1 MKCLQCGAEIEGK
14 FCTQCGAPAPEE
26 QPKQAGQVC
35 SNCGEPVDGKF
46 CVKCGTPVGTAPQ
59 VVEPVQATEPEQ
71 TTEPTQTVE
80 PTQSTE
86 PAQYQ
91 SQQTV
96 EPTQTAESAQYQPQQ
111 TVEPMQDTPAPNETS
126 FGQQFTNENPNAKK
140 SMSGGKIAIIVVSIV
155 LGIIIILGII
165 IGVTACNIFN
175 SALHKYSGAISS
187 AIDEYEWSSAIDD
200 LESNISSAL
209 DGIGKSGSS
218 SYDNRVTDPVS
229 GCVFEESTEYDGWK
243 VVDYNNM
250 DYDTA
255 KITVNIPSEFKG
267 KPVVEIERFYVFDND
282 SSDKGYIKIVIP
294 GSVKVIRESAF
305 AFLEDVNEVVIEEG
319 VETVEWG
326 AFSGCKDLKIMHLPK
341 SLKNIDKDCHIGFY
355 CDDNYDYTSMKKD
368 FTLHCPKDSEAE
380 KYGKANGFKIVN
392 E

>member
-14 FCTQCGAPAPEE
+14 FCTQCGAPAPE
-26 QPKQAGQVC
+26 QPAEAPAVC
-35 SNCGEPVDGKF
+35 SVCGEKVDGKF
-46 CVKCGTPVGTAPQ
+46 CTKCGTPVGTAPQ
-59 VVEPVQATEPEQ
+59 AVEPVQVTEPAQDVEPAQ
-71 TTEPTQTVE
+71 TTEPAQEVEPIQATEPAQTVE
-80 PTQSTE
+80 P
-86 PAQYQ
+86 
-91 SQQTV
+91 V
-96 EPTQTAESAQYQPQQ
+96 QYQPQQ
-111 TVEPMQDTPAPNETS
+111 TAEPMQNATAPNETS
-126 FGQQFTNENPNAKK
+126 FGQQFTNANPNAKK

-155 LGIIIILGII
+155 VGIIIILGII

-175 SALHKYSGAISS
+175 SAIHKYSGAISS

-229 GCVFEESTEYDGWK
+229 GCVFEKSTEYDGWK

-294 GSVKVIRESAF
+294 GSVKVISESAF

-380 KYGKANGFKIVN
+380 KYGKANGFKIEN